1 MLIAD
6 GAMGTMLQNS
16 DATLED
22 FQGLEGCNEILNL
35 SRPEIVQD
43 IHAQY
48 FDAGSDAV
56 ETNSFG
62 CNFANLAEYDIA
74 DRIFEL
80 SVASAKIAR
89 AAADQFSGSRF
100 VLGSMGPGTRL
111 PSLGHTTFEILR
123 AAYEENALGLAEGG
137 TDALLIETTQDLLQT
152 RAAVI
157 GAQDAVM
164 KFGGDIPI
172 LVSITVEQTGT
183 MLLGTEV
190 PAAIATLGS
199 LGIDAIGLITP

>member
-22 FQGLEGCNEILNL
+22 FQGVEGCNEILNL

-89 AAADQFSGSRF
+89 A
-100 VLGSMGPGTRL
+100 
-111 PSLGHTTFEILR
+111 IL
-123 AAYEENALGLAEGG
+123 
-137 TDALLIETTQDLLQT
+137 
-152 RAAVI
+152 
-157 GAQDAVM
+157 
-164 KFGGDIPI
+164 
-172 LVSITVEQTGT
+172 
-183 MLLGTEV
+183 
-190 PAAIATLGS
+190 
-199 LGIDAIGLITP
+199 